1 MTTETVE
8 ITKGQFHHFV
18 RIQNSGEY
26 NMVDNAVAQII
37 GIDRDQHM
45 RQTQQT
51 TCKFPQKKLFR
62 PHYSHGPKSVNDA
75 VHTRYFKDGRF

>member
-26 NMVDNAVAQII
+26 NMVDNAVDQII

-45 RQTQQT
+45 SIL
-51 TCKFPQKKLFR
+51 KNYEELEQK
-62 PHYSHGPKSVNDA
+62 YGSGE
-75 VHTRYFKDGRF
+75 